1 MISEERQISI
11 GIKYR
16 MDIILK
22 SIVTRQ
28 IPFLIGGTITEI
40 IMTYYYGFLFTII
53 LNSAIWWGVSY
64 FVNKYYW
71 KSKALDDQKYLLQF
85 ALAKIQSSR
94 NKKRELT

>member
-1 MISEERQISI
+1 
-11 GIKYR
+11 

-22 SIVTRQ
+22 SIVRRQ
-28 IPFLIGGTITEI
+28 IPFLIGGTISGI
-40 IMTYYYGFLFTII
+40 IMTHYYGFLFTII

-71 KSKALDDQKYLLQF
+71 KSKALDDQKYLLQL
-85 ALAKIQSSR
+85 ALTKFQSSR

>member
-1 MISEERQISI
+1 
-11 GIKYR
+11 

-22 SIVTRQ
+22 SIVRRQ
-28 IPFLIGGTITEI
+28 VPFLIGGTIAGI
-40 IMTYYYGFLFTII
+40 IMTYHYGFLFTII
-53 LNSAIWWGVSY
+53 VNSANWWGVSY

-85 ALAKIQSSR
+85 ALAKFQSSR

>member
-1 MISEERQISI
+1 
-11 GIKYR
+11 

-22 SIVTRQ
+22 SIVRRQ
-28 IPFLIGGTITEI
+28 IPFLIGGTICGI
-40 IMTYYYGFLFTII
+40 IMTHYYGFLFTII
-53 LNSAIWWGVSY
+53 INSAIWWGVSY

-85 ALAKIQSSR
+85 ALTKFQSSR